1 MNASPSRNEIT
12 GAHRPVADDVD
23 GARVTTFEAVT
34 GTATTTES
42 GEADCGG
49 SECGKAESSGLVHF
63 ENSLIGGE
71 GNGTHRSL
79 DDGIGNLCL

>member
-1 MNASPSRNEIT
+1 MNASPSRNEII
-12 GAHRPVADDVD
+12 GAHRPIADDVD
-23 GARVTTFEAVT
+23 GTRVTTSEIVAEA
-34 GTATTTES
+34 APTTES

-49 SECGKAESSGLVHF
+49 TECGKAESSGLVHF

-79 DDGIGNLCL
+79 DDGIGILCL